1 MSILKCLIVFTYL
14 LWVVVTISTLLNPT
28 IKSLIPLIVVS
39 TSVIVG
45 TLVTK
50 MTKKLIKNKWK
61 CLYCGDVIESKHQH
75 DFSTCKCGKS
85 SCDSKGIKQ

>member
-1 MSILKCLIVFTYL
+1 MKMSILKCLLVFTYL
-14 LWVVVTISTLLNPT
+14 LWVVVTISALLNPT

-50 MTKKLIKNKWK
+50 N
-61 CLYCGDVIESKHQH
+61 D
-75 DFSTCKCGKS
+75 
-85 SCDSKGIKQ
+85 